1 MANKRDYYDV
11 LGIDRNA
18 SKEDIKKAY
27 RKLAVKY
34 HPDKNP
40 NDKQAE
46 EKFKEATEAYEV
58 LGDEQRRRMY
68 DQFGHEGVS
77 AAAGGFQGFRSASDF
92 EDLFGGFSD
101 IFGSDFFESFFG
113 FGDIFGRTRP
123 GTRRERVTRGS
134 DIRYDVNLSLEEVT
148 SGKKVE
154 ISLNRDEA
162 CKDCGGSGAR
172 AGSGTVTC
180 DQCGGTGQVTRT
192 QGFFTI
198 ASTCTRCGGSG
209 RVIKD
214 LCPTCRGNGV
224 VSKSRR
230 IVLDIEPGIEDGT
243 VLRLRGEGNTGTKG
257 GHRGDLIVVVHQKPH
272 KNFLRKGNDVLC
284 EVSISVFQ
292 ALLGADIKVPTLDGK
307 KVKINIPA
315 GTQNGKIFR
324 LKKEGV
330 PYHKR
335 WGKGDQLVKVLVHIS
350 KNLSAS
356 ERRLIQQIRDERKET
371 DSPELL
377 NISQFE

>member
-11 LGIDRNA
+11 LGVDRNA

-154 ISLNRDEA
+154 IS
-162 CKDCGGSGAR
+162 
-172 AGSGTVTC
+172 
-180 DQCGGTGQVTRT
+180 Q
-192 QGFFTI
+192 
-198 ASTCTRCGGSG
+198 
-209 RVIKD
+209 
-214 LCPTCRGNGV
+214 
-224 VSKSRR
+224 
-230 IVLDIEPGIEDGT
+230 PG
-243 VLRLRGEGNTGTKG
+243 
-257 GHRGDLIVVVHQKPH
+257 
-272 KNFLRKGNDVLC
+272 
-284 EVSISVFQ
+284 
-292 ALLGADIKVPTLDGK
+292 
-307 KVKINIPA
+307 
-315 GTQNGKIFR
+315 
-324 LKKEGV
+324 
-330 PYHKR
+330 
-335 WGKGDQLVKVLVHIS
+335 
-350 KNLSAS
+350 
-356 ERRLIQQIRDERKET
+356 
-371 DSPELL
+371 
-377 NISQFE
+377 